1 MLNEQFARVVVGFAL
16 QAALTSDCNTEAL
29 LNLYSQPK
37 AERVRATHDELME
50 SSRHCDREVAIWLEP
65 VLDPGPLT
73 ADPKAL
79 ESEMKKMELLLFF
92 LINRAGASSREVN
105 DWMNYIANAA
115 ESLAG
120 GFWVDAKI
128 LLSQSLEISQSESI
142 ENLKLDLGLVREIS
156 ILQSATASYFGEI
169 RMYPLKLNIPEAR
182 LHLILQT
189 QEIMLDLMQIQDR
202 KKPEG
207 EDEVT
212 MGAVCR
218 LNRATRFLMDE
229 GKTLDL
235 ARREVELASAHID
248 SELKDMAREDKRGR
262 VHECNSRM
270 KELLRTELM

>member
-1 MLNEQFARVVVGFAL
+1 MNEQFARVVVGFAL
-16 QAALTSDCNTEAL
+16 QSALTSDCSTEAL
-29 LNLYSQPK
+29 LNLYSQPMV
-37 AERVRATHDELME
+37 ESVRATYDKLIE

-65 VLDPGPLT
+65 VLGLGALT

-92 LINRAGASSREVN
+92 LINRAGSSSREVN

-120 GFWVDAKI
+120 GFWIDAKI
-128 LLSQSLEISQSESI
+128 LLSQALGISQSESI
-142 ENLKLDLGLVREIS
+142 ENLKSDPSFVREIS
-156 ILQSATASYFGEI
+156 ILQSATASYFREI
-169 RMYPLKLNIPEAR
+169 RTYPPKLNIPEAR

-207 EDEVT
+207 DDKVIL
-212 MGAVCR
+212 GAVR
-218 LNRATRFLMDE
+218 GLNRATRFLMDE

-235 ARREVELASAHID
+235 ARREVELASTHID
-248 SELKDMAREDKRGR
+248 SEMKDIAREEKRRR

-270 KELLRTELM
+270 KVFLRNWAL